1 MDKSGDTFNK
11 KIMNAQKD
19 GFNFIG
25 VIGKQEMKEKSINLR
40 KRDEAKEMGKVTIPE
55 LLTLF
60 EGLRPIK
67 SKRR

>member
-40 KRDEAKEMGKVTIPE
+40 KRDEAKQMGKVNIP
-55 LLTLF
+55 
-60 EGLRPIK
+60 
-67 SKRR
+67 